1 MVAGHEDHLPARPER
16 PANQPEDRLGD
27 THRALGALFEELHDV
42 SEQHKPIDPLKRLE
56 QPALAA
62 RAA

>member
-42 SEQHKPIDPLKRLE
+42 PK
-56 QPALAA
+56 
-62 RAA
+62 